1 MIKTTKIIIITIIIQ
16 SFSQQFLSEKDHKRR
31 RDGENKFEE
40 IVRRMETLEEEV
52 QFLKAE
58 NLKVHLCIIIII
70 IIIIIYPAFLTHA
83 YQTNHAI
90 GWNNSK
96 IVITTN
102 QWHHQHLFFWKLD
115 MLISKCIEGV
125 MQQL

>member
-1 MIKTTKIIIITIIIQ
+1 MIKTTKIITIIIQ

-31 RDGENKFEE
+31 KDGENKFEE

-70 IIIIIYPAFLTHA
+70 IIIYPAFLTHA

-96 IVITTN
+96 IIITTN
-102 QWHHQHLFFWKLD
+102 QWHHQHLFFGSLT
-115 MLISKCIEGV
+115 C
-125 MQQL
+125 